1 MDTISVNQFRNNL
14 KSYLEQVFRK
24 NKPLKV
30 NLRSGGAFV
39 VQSSDDW
46 EREQETLF
54 VLQNRDLMQQI
65 GASIETNN
73 RAQGYKPSKTG
84 A

>member
-30 NLRSGGAFV
+30 NLSSGRAFV
-39 VQSSDDW
+39 VLSADDW

-65 GASIETNN
+65 STSIETHS
-73 RAQGYKPSKTG
+73 RKPSKTG
-84 A
+84 V